1 MSEKQETITIICDNE
16 DCRTEYA
23 LSMNILRAAGYVE
36 VTCKKC
42 YEIQRISLNKEGGI
56 EISHVR

>member
-1 MSEKQETITIICDNE
+1 MDEKQETITIICDNE
-16 DCRTEYA
+16 DCRTEYI
-23 LSMNILRAAGYVE
+23 LSMNMLRAADYVE

-42 YEIQRISLNKEGGI
+42 SEIQRISLNKEGGI